1 MSSIGTKIAS
11 FFGFDKYVVVS
22 IGDLKNALAGS
33 ASDEVKAAIEYAG
46 SKVNREVGSIILRH
60 YLKAYSATQQHTFA
74 SHEWRKL
81 VHEVNFL
88 TGDKR
93 SRANSNTTASGAT
106 LKKVEAPTEGFSV
119 ESLFSSNALERNPSV
134 WLATVL
140 KEVQSRGNAFVK
152 AAITTEDDVKK
163 ILTLEGGLVN
173 GKMVLDA
180 RANGTGS
187 FFGPFQVGALAWA
200 DGPQAFSKYK
210 IYTGKSD
217 AELAVTT
224 SKLAELNRTFAAGGP
239 GDLRVMAPGM
249 VAFWNSSWNGFVAKA
264 KKHGQTSKLAKVP
277 RTVEML
283 YLLHNQGGGGATKL
297 LAAGVM
303 NPIDAGQSAHAQAV
317 GLIVKK
323 QYLA

>member
-22 IGDLKNALAGS
+22 IGDLKSALAGS

-46 SKVNREVGSIILRH
+46 SKVNRDVGSIILRR
-60 YLKAYSATQQHTFA
+60 YLKAYSATQQYTFA
-74 SHEWRKL
+74 SYEWRKL

-93 SRANSNTTASGAT
+93 ARTNSNTTTNGAT
-106 LKKVEAPTEGFSV
+106 PTKVEAQTEGFSV
-119 ESLFSSNALERNPSV
+119 QSLFSSKALEKNPSV
-134 WLATVL
+134 WFSTVL

-152 AAITTEDDVKK
+152 AAIATEADVEK

-187 FFGPFQVGALAWA
+187 FFGPFQVGAFAWA

-210 IYTGKSD
+210 LFTGRSK

-239 GDLRVMAPGM
+239 GDLRVMAPGI
-249 VAFWNSSWNGFVAKA
+249 VAFWNSSWNGFVAQA
-264 KKHGQTSKLAKVP
+264 KKDGLNSKLAKVP

-297 LAAGVM
+297 LAAGVT
-303 NPIDAGQSAHAQAV
+303 NPIDAGQSTHAQAV
-317 GLIVKK
+317 GLTVKK